1 MVKEKVYF
9 WPQWFAASLLS
20 KDRQKIKLSQLK
32 SLGQANLYL
41 WRALNIY
48 DDFLDG
54 TGQAKL
60 LPGANSYYRKY
71 LEIYYRLNLPPKF
84 YQLFNKINDELDNAN
99 RQEVSRPKL
108 KIQNN
113 NIILPSRL
121 SSFKNLTDLSK
132 KSLALGL
139 GPIAIMFLNNP
150 KVEMKNIR
158 SVLSFFRKALATKQ
172 LSDDTRD
179 WLEDLKNGAITAANI
194 HILKAAKHRKISLN
208 IKKEP
213 EIIYLL
219 FVESTVRL
227 SSQLEYLCQKTR
239 QAGEKAGLAN
249 NSLLLNK
256 IIKPIETGVRETAA
270 FRALLN

>member
-9 WPQWFAASLLS
+9 WPQWFITSLS
-20 KDRQKIKLSQLK
+20 PQDRKKIKLSQIK

-41 WRALNIY
+41 WRSLNIY

-60 LPGANSYYRKY
+60 LPNANSYYRQY
-71 LEIYYRLNLPPKF
+71 LEIYYRLNLPSKF
-84 YQLFNKINDELDNAN
+84 YKLFNKINNELDNAN
-99 RQEVSRPKL
+99 RQELSQPKL
-108 KIQNN
+108 KIQDN
-113 NIILPSRL
+113 NIVLPSRL
-121 SSFKNLTDLSK
+121 PNFKNLTDLSK
-132 KSLALGL
+132 KSLALSL
-139 GPIAIMFLNNP
+139 GPIAVMFLINP
-150 KVEMKNIR
+150 EVEMKKIH
-158 SVLSFFRKALATKQ
+158 SVLNFFRRALATKQ

-227 SSQLEYLCQKTR
+227 SAQLEYLCQKTR
-239 QAGEKAGLAN
+239 QAGQKAGLSN
-249 NSLLLNK
+249 NSVLLNK
-256 IIKPIETGVRETAA
+256 IIQPIETGLRETAA
-270 FRALLN
+270 FRAMLH